1 MYHRMEDFYRAF
13 EGHRASTNRVLEAVS
28 DDSLS
33 RSVGDYR
40 TLGQVAWHIVTTV
53 PEMMNQLGLGLSS
66 VDVASPPPTSAAAIR
81 EGYEA
86 VTRELVAALEAT
98 WTDETLAQSDVLYGE
113 TWARGLTLKILM
125 DHEIHHRGQMTV
137 LLRLL
142 GEKVPGIYGP
152 SREEWSAYGQEAPAY

>member
-13 EGHRASTNRVLEAVS
+13 EGHRASTNRVLEAAR
-28 DDSLS
+28 DQSLS

-66 VDVASPPPTSAAAIR
+66 VDAASPPPTSAAAIR